1 MRLIFCKRGSLVLE
15 EQADVILIQT
25 GAALMY
31 CYSFRFSIYQLLF
44 QVLYIILFMIEYHF
58 VV

>member
-1 MRLIFCKRGSLVLE
+1 MASLVLE
-15 EQADVILIQT
+15 EQADVIFIQA